1 MTSGPVLRFFY
12 QAAEKAA
19 ERAVEAER
27 LVKQMEDMLIK
38 AKSEI
43 ADLTDALIKKAIE
56 DAFIKTEADKA
67 SIAEKI
73 KD

>member
-1 MTSGPVLRFFY
+1 
-12 QAAEKAA
+12 
-19 ERAVEAER
+19 
-27 LVKQMEDMLIK
+27 MLIK